1 MIDEEVEKVL
11 QFVKTYAYDV
21 GEWRHLKRQLLQN
34 LPPEKRKL
42 FSTRD
47 PITKIQNFNEF
58 EGKVLN
64 RWEEITGAKLIL
76 KQS

>member
-21 GEWRHLKRQLLQN
+21 DEWRHLKRQLLQN

-47 PITKIQNFNEF
+47 PMTKVQNFNEF
-58 EGKVLN
+58 ENKVLN
-64 RWEEITGAKLIL
+64 RWVEITGSTLIL
-76 KQS
+76 NRS